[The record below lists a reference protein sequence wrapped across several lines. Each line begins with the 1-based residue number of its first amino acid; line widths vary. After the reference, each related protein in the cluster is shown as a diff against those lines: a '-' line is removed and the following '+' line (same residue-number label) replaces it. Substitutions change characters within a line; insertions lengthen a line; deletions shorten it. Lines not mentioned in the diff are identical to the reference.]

1 MLPCNQLV
9 EEQTINKYR
18 VGLNTIQNMAVTI
31 LQQKHTAKLQ
41 LHAVNYRLHRC
52 SPHLISVTLLIFHLV
67 MVIRKGG
74 ATSFYQ
80 T

>member
-9 EEQTINKYR
+9 EEQDFKYL

-41 LHAVNYRLHRC
+41 LLAVNYRLH
-52 SPHLISVTLLIFHLV
+52 
-67 MVIRKGG
+67 
-74 ATSFYQ
+74 
-80 T
+80 

>member
-9 EEQTINKYR
+9 EEQDFKYL

-41 LHAVNYRLHRC
+41 LLAVNYRLHWC
-52 SPHLISVTLLIFHLV
+52 SSNFISVTLMIFHLV
-67 MVIRKGG
+67 MKAHRRVEV
-74 ATSFYQ
+74 
-80 T
+80 